1 MGFPEGNPAHSPSE
15 TNPQTEPCNTFVA
28 NTEQDPSATT
38 SVSTTLSPGFLKY
51 FIGLPETN
59 LRDVPVREGSEPGS
73 AGCSSWPSTAFPA
86 SDLGGQE
93 EHVLNHDAP
102 ATLSIYNSTTF
113 WSLRKGQEVTN
124 GAAQG
129 TRDFLYRNSYLNL
142 IQKGI
147 TEPIQR
153 KATLEFL
160 CKKLG
165 TQGLLK
171 HLITNVHLLF
181 ISPI

>member
-1 MGFPEGNPAHSPSE
+1 MDL
-15 TNPQTEPCNTFVA
+15 T
-28 NTEQDPSATT
+28 
-38 SVSTTLSPGFLKY
+38 
-51 FIGLPETN
+51 GLPETN
-59 LRDVPVREGSEPGS
+59 LWDVPVREGSEPGS

-93 EHVLNHDAP
+93 EHVPNHDAP
-102 ATLSIYNSTTF
+102 ATLSIYISTTF

-129 TRDFLYRNSYLNL
+129 TRDLLYRNSYLNL
-142 IQKGI
+142 IQKGN
-147 TEPIQR
+147 TESIQR

-160 CKKLG
+160 CKKLR

-171 HLITNVHLLF
+171 HLITNIHLLF